1 MIVEIP
7 LHVRKMMI
15 DNIRRLTYKETDYN
29 RLLSVGRIYHA
40 LSLVTEERPSP
51 DTVVVCVQI
60 FKPQY
65 DQILKLNL
73 IIFFFL
79 LKICLSTETSGI

>member
-15 DNIRRLTYKETDYN
+15 DNIRRLTFKETDYN

-65 DQILKLNL
+65 NRILKLNL
-73 IIFFFL
+73 IICFFS
-79 LKICLSTETSGI
+79 C